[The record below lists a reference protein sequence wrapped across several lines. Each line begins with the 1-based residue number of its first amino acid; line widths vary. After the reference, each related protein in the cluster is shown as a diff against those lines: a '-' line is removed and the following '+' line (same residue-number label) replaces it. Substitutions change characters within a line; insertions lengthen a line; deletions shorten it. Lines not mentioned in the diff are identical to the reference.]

1 MASTRL
7 DPIAQPQGLPVERL
21 FQAAS
26 GYMISAALS
35 VAAKLKIADLL
46 ADGPRSVADLAEAT
60 KSNEDGL
67 YRVLRALVSA
77 GFFTAPG
84 PRTFALSPEVELLR
98 SDVPGSIRPMVLWM
112 ANALH
117 FEVWSEMSYSVETG
131 KPAIDMLYGKPCF
144 EALGGLPEVAREF
157 NDAMTCFSG
166 SLAPALLE
174 AYDFTGTHTLMDVAG
189 GHGYVLCEVLSR
201 YPEMRGILFDMPG
214 VVDGARSRIESLN
227 LDGRCQTAAGD
238 FFTEIPA
245 GADAYYMQHI
255 IHDWDDEPALTILRN
270 CRQAL
275 DSHRNGTLLVMDNVI
290 PETPQ
295 PHYGKLLDLEMM
307 LMPGG
312 RERTETEFHRLFAEA
327 GFEIA
332 RIVPTRGSHSLI
344 VAHPA

>member
-7 DPIAQPQGLPVERL
+7 DPISQPQGLPVERL
-21 FQAAS
+21 FQAAN

-46 ADGPRSVADLAEAT
+46 AEGPRSVADLAAAT
-60 KSNEDGL
+60 GSNEEAL
-67 YRVLRALVSA
+67 YRVLRALVSV

-84 PRTFALSPEVELLR
+84 PRTFASSPETDLLR
-98 SDVPGSIRPMVLWM
+98 SDVPGSVRPMVLWM
-112 ANALH
+112 TNALH
-117 FEVWSEMSYSVETG
+117 FQVWSEMSYSVETG
-131 KPAIDMLYGKPCF
+131 KPAVDMLYGKPCF
-144 EALGGLPEVAREF
+144 EALGALPEVAREF
-157 NDAMTCFSG
+157 NDAMTCFSA
-166 SLAPALLE
+166 SSAPALLE
-174 AYDFTGTHTLMDVAG
+174 AHDFTGTHTLMDVAG
-189 GHGYVLCEVLSR
+189 GHGFVLCEVLGR

-214 VVDGARSRIESLN
+214 VVDGARDRIASLN

-238 FFTEIPA
+238 FFQHIPP
-245 GADAYYMQHI
+245 GADTYYMQHI
-255 IHDWDDEPALTILRN
+255 IHDWDDGRALTILRN

-295 PHYGKLLDLEMM
+295 RHFGKLLDLEMM

-312 RERTETEFHRLFAEA
+312 RERTEAEFHRLFAQA

>member
-1 MASTRL
+1 M
-7 DPIAQPQGLPVERL
+7 
-21 FQAAS
+21 QAAN

-46 ADGPRSVADLAEAT
+46 ADGPRSIADLAAAT
-60 KSNEDGL
+60 GSNEDGL
-67 YRVLRALVSA
+67 YRVLRALVSV

-84 PRTFALSPEVELLR
+84 SRTFALSPELELLR
-98 SDVPGSIRPMVLWM
+98 SDVPGSVRPMVLWVT
-112 ANALH
+112 NALH
-117 FEVWSEMSYSVETG
+117 FQVWAEMAYSVETG
-131 KPAIDMLYGKPCF
+131 KSAVEMLYGKPCF
-144 EALGGLPEVAREF
+144 EALGGLPDVAREF
-157 NDAMTCFSG
+157 NDAMTCFSA
-166 SLAPALLE
+166 SIAPALLA

-189 GHGYVLCEVLSR
+189 GHGFVLCEVLSR

-214 VVDGARSRIESLN
+214 VVDGARARIKSLN
-227 LDGRCQTAAGD
+227 LDGRCEAAAGD
-238 FFTEIPA
+238 FFEQIPA

-255 IHDWDDEPALTILRN
+255 IHDWDDDRALTILRN

-275 DSHRNGTLLVMDNVI
+275 DTRRNGTLLVMDAVI

-295 PHYGKLLDLEMM
+295 PHFGKLLDLEMM

-312 RERTETEFHRLFAEA
+312 RERTEAEFHRLFAQA

-332 RIVPTRGSHSLI
+332 RIVPTGGSHSLI